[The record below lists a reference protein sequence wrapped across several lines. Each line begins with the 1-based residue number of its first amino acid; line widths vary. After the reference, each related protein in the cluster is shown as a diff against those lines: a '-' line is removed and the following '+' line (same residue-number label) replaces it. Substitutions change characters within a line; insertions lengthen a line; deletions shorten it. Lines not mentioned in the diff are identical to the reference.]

1 MDISTSLVLGIIIG
15 LVVAVPFVWIM
26 LKQNKTLP
34 DMDLNEIK
42 AQLSLLI
49 TSGNQSQKNI
59 SETLSNSMAN
69 LSDRINVRLTDQT
82 AQTGKE
88 LSEMLKK
95 LAIIDA
101 AQQNLTELTQ
111 QVTGLQNILSNKQ
124 SRGSFGEVQLEN
136 IVNDALPKSS
146 FEFQFTLSNKKRVDC
161 LVKLPGPPGNICIDS
176 KFPLEAWKSYLES
189 NNENERSLFL
199 KQLNN
204 DVEKHIKDISEKY
217 IIPGETAD
225 SAVMFLPSESIYAGI
240 NLHLPNCVSLSRK
253 HRVFMAGPDNL
264 MLLLHTVRAILRDTS
279 MSKAAS
285 TIQVEVSKMMDD
297 IVRLDER
304 VKKLSTHFLQAQSDL
319 NSIQTSSNKIISRG
333 QKIDEIEVEK

>member
-1 MDISTSLVLGIIIG
+1 MDISTSLVLGIVIG
-15 LVVAVPFVWIM
+15 LVIAVPFVWIM

-146 FEFQFTLSNKKRVDC
+146 FEFQFT
-161 LVKLPGPPGNICIDS
+161 
-176 KFPLEAWKSYLES
+176 
-189 NNENERSLFL
+189 
-199 KQLNN
+199 Q
-204 DVEKHIKDISEKY
+204 
-217 IIPGETAD
+217 
-225 SAVMFLPSESIYAGI
+225 
-240 NLHLPNCVSLSRK
+240 
-253 HRVFMAGPDNL
+253 
-264 MLLLHTVRAILRDTS
+264 
-279 MSKAAS
+279 
-285 TIQVEVSKMMDD
+285 
-297 IVRLDER
+297 
-304 VKKLSTHFLQAQSDL
+304 
-319 NSIQTSSNKIISRG
+319 
-333 QKIDEIEVEK
+333 

>member
-1 MDISTSLVLGIIIG
+1 MFIELVLNMDVSTSLIIGVIIG
-15 LVVAVPFVWIM
+15 LVIAVPFVWIL

-124 SRGSFGEVQLEN
+124 ARGSFGEVQLEN

-161 LVKLPGPPGNICIDS
+161 LVKLPGPPRNICIDS
-176 KFPLEAWKSYLES
+176 KIPLEAWKS
-189 NNENERSLFL
+189 
-199 KQLNN
+199 
-204 DVEKHIKDISEKY
+204 
-217 IIPGETAD
+217 
-225 SAVMFLPSESIYAGI
+225 
-240 NLHLPNCVSLSRK
+240 
-253 HRVFMAGPDNL
+253 
-264 MLLLHTVRAILRDTS
+264 
-279 MSKAAS
+279 
-285 TIQVEVSKMMDD
+285 
-297 IVRLDER
+297 
-304 VKKLSTHFLQAQSDL
+304 
-319 NSIQTSSNKIISRG
+319 
-333 QKIDEIEVEK
+333 